1 MNKSYLNFRT
11 DMADERVDTY
21 KKVHNLSEIDGIK
34 VDSKV
39 NGKINTTV
47 VDVLN
52 DNGKN
57 AVGKEIGK
65 YITIEIQD
73 VEYLEENEKESLINE
88 LSDNIELLIDG
99 IFNLQGEN
107 KSILIVGLG
116 NEYVTPD
123 SLGPKVVSY
132 VDVTRHLLKYAK
144 EYMSP
149 GTKEISGISP
159 GVLGTTGIETSEIIS
174 SIVNKISPSL
184 IIVID
189 SLASMSVSRV
199 GKTIQ
204 LSNTGITPGA
214 GVDNKREALDKNSLG
229 VPVIAIGVPTVVD
242 MATITNETI
251 DRLTENIKNEAI
263 LYMNHGIDVNKVNE
277 VLELFQKDNR
287 YTMIA
292 NALNTENY
300 IVTPKEI
307 DNVIAKISEIIASSI
322 NTALRPTQ

>member
-21 KKVHNLSEIDGIK
+21 KRVHNLSEIDGIK
-34 VDSKV
+34 VDSKI
-39 NGKINTTV
+39 NGKINTTI

-52 DNGKN
+52 ENGKQ

-65 YITIEIQD
+65 YVTIEIQD
-73 VEYLEENEKESLINE
+73 VEYLEESEKETLINE
-88 LSDNIELLIDG
+88 LGN
-99 IFNLQGEN
+99 NLEILVDSVLNNQEN

-116 NEYVTPD
+116 NETVTPD
-123 SLGPKVVSY
+123 ALGPKVVSY
-132 VDVTRHLLKYAK
+132 VDITRHLLKYAK
-144 EYMSP
+144 EYVEP

-159 GVLGTTGIETSEIIS
+159 GVLGTTGIETSEIIT
-174 SIVNKISPSL
+174 SIINKISPNL
-184 IIVID
+184 VIAID

-214 GVDNKREALDKNSLG
+214 GVNNKREALDKNSLG
-229 VPVIAIGVPTVVD
+229 IPVIAVGVPTVVD
-242 MATITNETI
+242 MATITNEAI
-251 DRLTENIKNEAI
+251 DKLTDNIKSEATT
-263 LYMNHGIDVNKVNE
+263 YMNHGIDSDKVKE
-277 VLELFQKDNR
+277 IIELFENDNR

-292 NALNTENY
+292 NVLNTENY

-307 DNVIAKISEIIASSI
+307 DSIIAKISEIIASGI
-322 NTALRPTQ
+322 NTALRPA